1 MIDWMFENSVAEA
14 PETDVDLA
22 WNKLQ
27 SKISEPVQKSWYSS
41 LLFRVAASVAI
52 IAITVFG
59 TQQYWNADP
68 LTEIAATSQGHE
80 VVFPDGSRSVLNEQ
94 AVVAYPEKFDDT
106 RTIEFE
112 GEAYFDIVKDT
123 KPFIIKMNGIDV
135 RVLGTAFNLTTSG
148 DNVEVLVERG
158 LVAFEKGDKQV
169 KVAKGQLGIFNKATL
184 EIKVDTTPPS
194 NLMSWRTGKFNFE
207 DAALSQVTDELGQY
221 YSVNFKVSSQL
232 DNCRV
237 TAKFDNAPL
246 TEVLK
251 VLETVL
257 NASVSQDKTTVKIKG
272 KGC

>member
-1 MIDWMFENSVAEA
+1 MSDPILEKYNLRRYKDESSNDPMIDWMFENSVAEA

-27 SKISEPVQKSWYSS
+27 SKVSEPVQKSWYSS
-41 LLFRVAASVAI
+41 PLFRVAASVAI
-52 IAITVFG
+52 IAIAVFG

-169 KVAKGQLGIFNKATL
+169 
-184 EIKVDTTPPS
+184 
-194 NLMSWRTGKFNFE
+194 
-207 DAALSQVTDELGQY
+207 
-221 YSVNFKVSSQL
+221 
-232 DNCRV
+232 
-237 TAKFDNAPL
+237 
-246 TEVLK
+246 
-251 VLETVL
+251 
-257 NASVSQDKTTVKIKG
+257 
-272 KGC
+272 